1 MNKKDLLDLG
11 LDEDAVQ
18 KIIIMH
24 GKDIEKHKA
33 DLEARDNEAKALAAQ
48 LEEAGQTI
56 ESFKAMDV
64 DAIKAAAEEWKS
76 KAELAQQEAEQKI
89 TAVKFDH
96 ALQDA
101 LREAK
106 ARNPKAVKALLDLEK
121 IKLSD
126 EGGLEGLEEQLT
138 AVKTDNDFLFES
150 VAPAEEEDDD
160 DDDPEPR
167 IVSRTANKGIL
178 DDPIVSAARKAS
190 GLPNF

>member
-11 LDEDAVQ
+11 LDEEAAQ
-18 KIIIMH
+18 KIIILH

-138 AVKTDNDFLFES
+138 AVKTENDFLFES
-150 VAPAEEEDDD
+150 VAPAEEDD

-167 IVSRTANKGIL
+167 IVSRTTNRGVL

>member
-11 LDEDAVQ
+11 LDEDTVQ

-33 DLEARDNEAKALAAQ
+33 DLEAKDGEAKALAAQ
-48 LEEAGQTI
+48 LAEAGQTI

-64 DAIKAAAEEWKS
+64 EGIKAAAEDWKS
-76 KAELAQQEAEQKI
+76 KAELAQQEAEKRI
-89 TAVKFDH
+89 AAVKFDH

-150 VAPAEEEDDD
+150 VAPAEDDDDD

>member
-33 DLEARDNEAKALAAQ
+33 DLVERDNEAKALAAQ
-48 LEEAGQTI
+48 LAEAGQTI

-150 VAPAEEEDDD
+150 VAPAEDDDD

-167 IVSRTANKGIL
+167 IVTKTANNGIL

>member
-24 GKDIEKHKA
+24 GKDIEKHKT

-48 LEEAGQTI
+48 LAEAGQTI

-150 VAPAEEEDDD
+150 VAPAEDDD

-167 IVSRTANKGIL
+167 IVSQDCQQGHL
-178 DDPIVSAARKAS
+178 
-190 GLPNF
+190 G

>member
-33 DLEARDNEAKALAAQ
+33 DLAARDDEAKALAAQ
-48 LEEAGQTI
+48 LEEAGQAI

-150 VAPAEEEDDD
+150 VTPAEDDDD

-167 IVSRTANKGIL
+167 IVTRTANNGVL
-178 DDPIVSAARKAS
+178 ADPIVSAARKAS

>member
-33 DLEARDNEAKALAAQ
+33 DLVERDNEAKALAAQ

-89 TAVKFDH
+89 AAVKFDH

-106 ARNPKAVKALLDLEK
+106 ARNPKAVKALLDLEQ

-150 VAPAEEEDDD
+150 VAPVEDDD

-167 IVSRTANKGIL
+167 IVSKTANMGIL

>member
-33 DLEARDNEAKALAAQ
+33 DFEARDNEAKALAAQ

-150 VAPAEEEDDD
+150 VAPAEDDDD

-167 IVSRTANKGIL
+167 IVSKTANHGIL

>member
-33 DLEARDNEAKALAAQ
+33 DLEARDNEVKALAAQ

-150 VAPAEEEDDD
+150 VAPAEDDD
-160 DDDPEPR
+160 YDDPEPR
-167 IVSRTANKGIL
+167 IVSKTANNGVL
-178 DDPIVSAARKAS
+178 VDPIVSAARKAS

>member
-1 MNKKDLLDLG
+1 MNKQDLMKLG
-11 LDEDAVQ
+11 IEDENVAQ
-18 KIIIMH
+18 QIIILH
-24 GKDIEKHKA
+24 GKDIERIKT
-33 DLEARDNEAKALAAQ
+33 DLETKAEEIEKLNAQ
-48 LEEAGQTI
+48 LAEAGKTI
-56 ESFKAMDV
+56 ESFKEMDI
-64 DAIKAAAEEWKS
+64 DGIKAAAEEWKT
-76 KAELAQQEAEQKI
+76 KAEQAQAEAEQKVQAI
-89 TAVKFDH
+89 KFEH

-121 IKLSD
+121 IKPPD

-150 VAPAEEEDDD
+150 VAPAEEDD

-167 IVSRTANKGIL
+167 IVSRTTNRGVL

>member
-11 LDEDAVQ
+11 LDEEAAQ

-76 KAELAQQEAEQKI
+76 KAELAQQEAEQKVA
-89 TAVKFDH
+89 AVKFDH

-150 VAPAEEEDDD
+150 VATAEEDDD

-178 DDPIVSAARKAS
+178 DDPVVSAARKAS